1 MDTHIYQNFKDSVL
15 SYDDAEHINY
25 SCENAGPL
33 VDFTALWRIVG
44 EWTPAMTDCAK
55 YINGRGNGARY
66 DGTISE
72 GATVYG
78 NCGEK
83 TGPGSSFTQDYK
95 DFLRQSWEAQVITY
109 EKANG
114 WIMWTWKTESA
125 DDWSYSAGL
134 QYGWIPQDP
143 TERKYPNICG

>member
-1 MDTHIYQNFKDSVL
+1 
-15 SYDDAEHINY
+15 
-25 SCENAGPL
+25 
-33 VDFTALWRIVG
+33 
-44 EWTPAMTDCAK
+44 MTDCAK

-95 DFLRQSWEAQVITY
+95 DFLRQSWEAQV
-109 EKANG
+109 
-114 WIMWTWKTESA
+114 S
-125 DDWSYSAGL
+125 
-134 QYGWIPQDP
+134 
-143 TERKYPNICG
+143 